1 MNFQIKVF
9 FVIPLKFCTM
19 TFADC
24 LYTVLAVWIAKKKT
38 KIEKNAEK
46 ILWEKVSK
54 VKYENA

>member
-24 LYTVLAVWIAKKKT
+24 LYTVLAVWIAKKNENRK
-38 KIEKNAEK
+38 KCRKNFVGK
-46 ILWEKVSK
+46 GFKSQI
-54 VKYENA
+54 